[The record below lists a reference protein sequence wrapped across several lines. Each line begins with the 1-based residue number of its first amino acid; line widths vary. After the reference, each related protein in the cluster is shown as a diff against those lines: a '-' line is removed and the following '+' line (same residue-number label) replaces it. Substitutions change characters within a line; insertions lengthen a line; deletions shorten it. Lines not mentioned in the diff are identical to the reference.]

1 MKKTTTAQAIII
13 FGAKGDLTKRKLI
26 PAFYNLYLTNNLAAN
41 FSIYCIDYVDS
52 DEEVYKDEIRNT
64 VDEFSRTGKTTDAGW
79 HHFSNQLHYIHGDFT
94 KPEIFI
100 TLKNTLAR
108 FDDEVKGNASRLFF
122 YSVAPRFIETI
133 SAGLNAQK
141 LAANKNLHRIII
153 EKPFGTDYAS
163 AKKLNQFL
171 LKQFKEQQIFRI
183 DHYLGK
189 ETVQNILAFR
199 FANNIFE
206 PLWNNQHIDNV
217 QITVAETV
225 SVGSRGGYY
234 DQAGAIRDMI
244 QNHLLQL
251 LCVIA
256 MDAPKAYNDKEIR
269 NKKLQALK
277 QIKPFTKATINT
289 NVIRGQ
295 YKAGVINDKKQAG
308 YKEEANIPKTSA
320 TETYFAAKFL
330 IDNKRWKGVPF
341 YLRTGKCMAKKTS
354 VITIEFKPTKHKIFK
369 DDCHSNKVVIAI
381 QPDDEIS
388 LWFESKVPGVGLQL
402 KNVEMD
408 FTYKESYTE
417 AIPEAY
423 ETLLLDA
430 LQGDATLFM
439 RADQVEAAWK
449 VVMPIINSWKVTT
462 KTGLQYY
469 AAGTLGPKKAD
480 DLLKNDNRK
489 WFIN

>member
-1 MKKTTTAQAIII
+1 MDKNTAQAIII

-26 PAFYNLYLTNNLAAN
+26 PAFYNLYLNNHLASH

-52 DEEVYKDEIRNT
+52 EEDVYENEIRAA
-64 VDEFSRTGKTTDAGW
+64 VDEFSRTGKTKDAGW
-79 HHFSNQLHYIHGDFT
+79 NNFSNQLHYIQGDFT

-100 TLKNTLAR
+100 TLKNTLIQ
-108 FDDEVKGNASRLFF
+108 FDNEVKGNASRLFF
-122 YSVAPRFIETI
+122 YSIAPRFIETV
-133 SAGLNAQK
+133 SAGLYTHK
-141 LAANKNLHRIII
+141 LAANKNLHRIVI

-163 AKKLNQFL
+163 ARKLNVFL
-171 LKQFKEQQIFRI
+171 LKKFDEKQIFRI

-206 PLWNNQHIDNV
+206 PLWNNKHIDNI

-251 LCVIA
+251 LCVVA
-256 MDAPKAYNDKEIR
+256 MEAPAIYNDKEIR
-269 NKKLQALK
+269 NRKLQVLK
-277 QIKPFTKATINT
+277 QIKPFVKSTLTK
-289 NVIRGQ
+289 NVVRGQ
-295 YKAGVINDKKQAG
+295 YKAGVINDDKQIG
-308 YKEEANIPKTSA
+308 YKEEANIPKISV

-354 VITIEFKPTKHKIFK
+354 VIAIEFKPTKHKIFK
-369 DDCHSNKVVIAI
+369 DDCNPNKVVIAI

-388 LWFESKVPGVGLQL
+388 LWFESKIPGVGLKL

-423 ETLLLDA
+423 EALLLDA
-430 LQGDATLFM
+430 LQGEATLFM

-449 VVMPIINSWKVTT
+449 VVMPIIEAWKAQT
-462 KTGLQYY
+462 KSDLQYY
-469 AAGTLGPKKAD
+469 AAGTLGPKKAEE
-480 DLLKNDNRK
+480 LLKKDNRK